1 VLNSKALDPTATF
14 RLPVILNVIA
24 PAPRDVLNDPVVCFN
39 SEFVPKALL
48 QLVSFAAEYS
58 AQLPNT
64 ELLLP
69 TFVFVLL
76 LIIYLWFYI
85 LYKIIVYCWC
95 LFN

>member
-1 VLNSKALDPTATF
+1 
-14 RLPVILNVIA
+14 
-24 PAPRDVLNDPVVCFN
+24 VLNDPVVCFN
-39 SEFVPKALL
+39 SELVPKALL

-69 TFVFVLL
+69 VFVFVLL

-85 LYKIIVYCWC
+85 LYKIIVY
-95 LFN
+95 